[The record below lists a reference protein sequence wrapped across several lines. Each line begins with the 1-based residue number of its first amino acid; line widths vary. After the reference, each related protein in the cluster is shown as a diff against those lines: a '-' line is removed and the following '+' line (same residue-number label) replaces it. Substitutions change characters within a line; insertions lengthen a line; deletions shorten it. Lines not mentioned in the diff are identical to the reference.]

1 MVPFQDWLTRLSS
14 RGRND
19 TNPFVVGRAEY
30 QKFLDVIEGAA
41 DRPRTPWTLGGPIVT

>member
-19 TNPFVVGRAEY
+19 MNPFVVGRAEY
-30 QKFLDVIEGAA
+30 QKFLDVIDGCSRIALA
-41 DRPRTPWTLGGPIVT
+41 RRVN